1 VAVLSM
7 LSGCA
12 LSVWAGEGLPADVRA
27 ALKEAGAFQARGAV
41 GAIPVAVRAAFAKAA
56 GGESFEMAEPGAPW
70 QVSCVIAT
78 PPGKTPLPARRLVKV
93 FLSKSFCILFY
104 ERGGVARTNH
114 VAIFRLTQGDA
125 TLAWRAYVP
134 QSAGDPAG
142 LLTAVEKGQIHPP
155 YDL

>member
-1 VAVLSM
+1 
-7 LSGCA
+7 
-12 LSVWAGEGLPADVRA
+12 
-27 ALKEAGAFQARGAV
+27 
-41 GAIPVAVRAAFAKAA
+41 
-56 GGESFEMAEPGAPW
+56 
-70 QVSCVIAT
+70 
-78 PPGKTPLPARRLVKV
+78 LPARRLVKV